1 MSRKSAVESN
11 PHGQSLRL
19 VFSLLLCLFAS
30 LPLCAQNRPLRTADA
45 EILPSGT
52 MRAQVGFDFLQDV
65 DFPLSGL
72 SGDLTSVGVVDLRLG
87 VGKMVEVQLDGA
99 VQHFLDVKK
108 QGANFVPV
116 LELDGTCNTPP
127 GGGPVTGGC
136 STHDTGDFSLSTK
149 VRIFTEGGRRPSL
162 AMRFGFKMPNS
173 KQNKGIGTNS
183 TDVFAAFILQKHFG
197 KLNLFG
203 NLGLAILQVP
213 NAKFSQNDVMIY
225 GGAFTYPLHRR
236 FNVVGEVA
244 GRQSTRTIDLA
255 RQLNLQLVGTESR
268 SQARFGFQI
277 FAGGFQWDVAGI
289 AGLTKNDASTGF
301 TFGVSKDMHLFDYG
315 KVQ

>member
-1 MSRKSAVESN
+1 MSCKIAVESN
-11 PHGQSLRL
+11 LHGQSLRL
-19 VFSLLLCLFAS
+19 VFFLLLCLFAS
-30 LPLCAQNRPLRTADA
+30 LPLSAQNRPLRTADA
-45 EILPSGT
+45 EILPPGT
-52 MRAQVGFDFLQDV
+52 MRAQVGFDFLQNV

-72 SGDLTSVGVVDLRLG
+72 SGDLTSVGVVDVRLG
-87 VGKMVEVQLDGA
+87 VGKMVEVQLEGA

-108 QGANFVPV
+108 RGAKFVPI
-116 LELDGTCNTPP
+116 LELDGTCNTPT

-136 STHDTGDFSLSTK
+136 STHDTGDFSLITK
-149 VRIFTEGGRRPSL
+149 VRIFPETGRRPSL

-173 KQNKGIGTNS
+173 NQVRGIGTNS
-183 TDVFAAFILQKHFG
+183 TDVFAAFILQKRFG

-203 NLGLAILQVP
+203 NLGLAILQSP
-213 NAKFSQNDVMIY
+213 NAEFSQNDVLIY

-236 FNVVGEVA
+236 FNVAGEVA
-244 GRQSTRTIDLA
+244 GRHSTRTINADLA
-255 RQLNLQLVGTESR
+255 GTESR

-301 TFGVSKDMHLFDYG
+301 TFGVSKDIHLFDYG